1 MPNLYTVTLGQFGKV
16 FKGVLKSNDGFED
29 TEIAIKAPKVN
40 LISSD
45 SVNDFYREANTA
57 VSFDHINVLKCL
69 GMSEEPKELPYLI
82 FEFMHFGDL
91 ATILASNR
99 VNGQSEKAPLLTQ
112 VILKRYLPTKAK
124 LQNRSVYS
132 TQSCTINTIKH
143 NHTQL
148 HNRTIKMPIFAQS
161 HNQNA
166 NFRSIAQSNFKFCK
180 IKHNHTQ
187 SNTVIHNQTKSFFK
201 AFLSF

>member
-1 MPNLYTVTLGQFGKV
+1 MASGQFGKV

-29 TEIAIKAPKVN
+29 IEIAIKAPKVN

-99 VNGQSEKAPLLTQ
+99 VRGQSQKAPLLTQ
-112 VILKRYLPTKAK
+112 VIFKKYDPTKSNIYLAHRNQQPIAK
-124 LQNRSVYS
+124 LRTLKLLRILNFHALFN
-132 TQSCTINTIKH
+132 QSDC
-143 NHTQL
+143 
-148 HNRTIKMPIFAQS
+148 FW
-161 HNQNA
+161 
-166 NFRSIAQSNFKFCK
+166 
-180 IKHNHTQ
+180 
-187 SNTVIHNQTKSFFK
+187 
-201 AFLSF
+201 

>member
-1 MPNLYTVTLGQFGKV
+1 MSTLYTVTLGQFGKV

-124 LQNRSVYS
+124 LQKEGIFSSSIYLLE
-132 TQSCTINTIKH
+132 TF
-143 NHTQL
+143 
-148 HNRTIKMPIFAQS
+148 RT
-161 HNQNA
+161 
-166 NFRSIAQSNFKFCK
+166 
-180 IKHNHTQ
+180 
-187 SNTVIHNQTKSFFK
+187 
-201 AFLSF
+201 